1 MDDIPSETCFVFIKK
16 NMKKKKK
23 KRTTKASCGSS
34 KRYRYLLLPK
44 P

>member
-23 KRTTKASCGSS
+23 NNYKSIVWFIKAI
-34 KRYRYLLLPK
+34 
-44 P
+44 

>member
-23 KRTTKASCGSS
+23 KKNYKSIVWFIKAI
-34 KRYRYLLLPK
+34 
-44 P
+44 

>member
-23 KRTTKASCGSS
+23 KRTTKATCGS
-34 KRYRYLLLPK
+34 
-44 P
+44 

>member
-23 KRTTKASCGSS
+23 NYKSIVWFIKAI
-34 KRYRYLLLPK
+34 
-44 P
+44 

>member
-23 KRTTKASCGSS
+23 KKKRNTKASCG
-34 KRYRYLLLPK
+34 
-44 P
+44 

>member
-16 NMKKKKK
+16 NMKKK

>member
-23 KRTTKASCGSS
+23 KKKNYKSIVWFIKAI
-34 KRYRYLLLPK
+34 
-44 P
+44 